1 MSLHEFGDGLGP
13 EDEDAFGDGLGPEH
27 EDAFGDENGV
37 SDPDELSSEREA
49 IYAPAPHWPL
59 NWHGLVPQDRWMWF
73 AQLWGD
79 VCRLRDR
86 YRLPVRSGWWEDPVQ
101 VETLAA
107 LVAWSDRYDSGE
119 WDDPPGKLALLYDLE
134 RISVLLRDG
143 NQPFHPAR
151 DRMAFECYLIALGCD
166 PVQ

>member
-1 MSLHEFGDGLGP
+1 MSLHEPEDAFGP
-13 EDEDAFGDGLGPEH
+13 EDEDAFGPDGGEPDPDGLAGYED
-27 EDAFGDENGV
+27 DAFY
-37 SDPDELSSEREA
+37 PT
-49 IYAPAPHWPL
+49 APHWPL
-59 NWHGLVPQDRWMWF
+59 SWQGLVAQDRWMWF
-73 AQLWGD
+73 QQLWGD

-107 LVAWSDRYDSGE
+107 FVAWSDRYDSGE

-143 NQPFHPAR
+143 NQPFRPER
-151 DRMAFECYLIALGCD
+151 DRVAFECYLITLGCE